1 MTTIN
6 SNISALRAQESVRK
20 ANEEMGS
27 AMNRLSTGLRINS
40 AADDAAGSGIASKME
55 SQIRSLNVGVR
66 NANDAISMTQTAEG
80 ALGEVENILQRLRE
94 LAVQGGNS
102 TLNTSDRAQI
112 QSEVDALM
120 TEIDAISTSVN
131 FNGIGLLD
139 GSQTSLQFQ
148 AGVNASAAI
157 SIGLEEITT
166 STLGLQA
173 ENGSSTLTSQ
183 RAAGTAGTIAAAD
196 IKINGLDAFSAAT
209 TFTTT
214 DNGSE
219 VVAAINSNSNTHG
232 AVATGFNN
240 VDSEA
245 VASWNMSGSV
255 LIETVSIMAQSSA
268 SDFVSVVNETVAGV
282 TASLNADGTISLNN
296 TDGDDIVIADG
307 LGTAAEIGFTAATY
321 AGYVSITNL
330 DGSDVTLEAGSI
342 ENGYGSTAAGEA
354 VDVKNIGFNQV
365 TAADNST
372 GFAVDTSDLALTDEI
387 EINDVAIGA
396 TTDHSANAKAAA
408 INLLSADHGVT
419 ANATT
424 TAIVTL
430 DFTGTI
436 SDLEINGQAVD
447 VSTDT
452 DVAGVISA
460 INSNGGL
467 GDVVASVS
475 SLGLL
480 QLTSASGVD
489 IIINDSNAANT
500 FVTQVQDDQG
510 TTFTLAAGTAT
521 ALGRITLT
529 SNDGGIIKLEDGNS
543 GTGLTKLGLMAQ
555 SEAATAAS
563 AGISVTSIASATSAL
578 ETIDDAIDQISLVRA
593 DFGATENRLNA
604 AISNMTSQAMN
615 TEAAKGRIED
625 ADFATE
631 TTRLSKSQIL
641 SQAATAMLAQA
652 NQSKQGLLALLQ

>member
-6 SNISALRAQESVRK
+6 SNISALRAQESVRR

-40 AADDAAGSGIASKME
+40 AADDAAGSGISSRME
-55 SQIRSLNVGVR
+55 TQIRSLAVGVR

-80 ALGEVENILQRLRE
+80 ALGQVENILQRLRE

-102 TLNTSDRAQI
+102 TLNTSDRTQI

-120 TEIDAISTSVN
+120 TEIDAISASVN

-139 GSQTSLQFQ
+139 GSQASLQFQ
-148 AGVNASAAI
+148 AGVESSSAI
-157 SIGLEEITT
+157 TIGLEEVST
-166 STLGLQA
+166 SALGLLA
-173 ENGSSTLTSQ
+173 ETGSSVLTSE
-183 RAAGTAGTIAAAD
+183 RAGGTAVTIAAAD
-196 IKINGLDAFSAAT
+196 IKINGLDAFSANT
-209 TFTTT
+209 TFTAT

-245 VASWNMSGSV
+245 VVSWNMSGGI
-255 LIETVSIMAQSSA
+255 LIENVSINVQSTA
-268 SDFVSVVNETVAGV
+268 SDFVDAVNETVAGV
-282 TASLNADGTISLNN
+282 TASLNTNGTISLNN

-307 LGTAAEIGFTAATY
+307 AGTAAEIGFTADTY
-321 AGYVSITNL
+321 SGYVSLANL
-330 DGSDVTLEAGSI
+330 DGTDVILEAGSV

-354 VDVKNIGFNQV
+354 ADVRALGFNQV
-365 TAADNST
+365 FGSDNVT
-372 GFAVDTSDLALTDEI
+372 GLAVDTNALTIADEI

-396 TTDHSANAKAAA
+396 TVGTSANVKAAA
-408 INLLSADHGVT
+408 INLLTSSHGVT
-419 ANATT
+419 ADASTVANVDVDFVGATL
-424 TAIVTL
+424 A
-430 DFTGTI
+430 G
-436 SDLEINGQAVD
+436 LEINGTTVGVTDDTNVADLV
-447 VSTDT
+447 VS
-452 DVAGVISA
+452 
-460 INSNGGL
+460 INAASGL
-467 GDVVASVS
+467 GDIVASVND
-475 SLGLL
+475 LGDLA
-480 QLTSASGVD
+480 LTSASGVD
-489 IIINDSNAANT
+489 IDIDDDGSSLVISI
-500 FVTQVQDDQG
+500 QDDQG
-510 TTFTLAAGTAT
+510 SSFAVASGAGT
-521 ALGRITLT
+521 ALGRITL
-529 SNDGGIIKLEDGNS
+529 SSADGGVIKLEDGDS
-543 GTGLTKLGLMAQ
+543 GDGLAKLGLRAQ
-555 SEAATAAS
+555 SEAVTAS
-563 AGISVTSIASATSAL
+563 ASGISVTSITSATSAL
-578 ETIDDAIDQISLVRA
+578 DTIDDAIDQVSLFRA

-604 AISNMTSQAMN
+604 AINNMTTQATN